1 MSLLNRVGKVWWFVR
16 NRGVSWVSLILTDFA
31 SASPWWCLSALHS
44 ENHCWLSGVQSPHPG
59 SPRFIMFRFT
69 APHRSCVFANWMF
82 IASLCQ
88 ESVCSML
95 FTALAYSVSLGR
107 TVLTILQTFSL
118 LHPSW
123 WWVLTDLADVTLWLA
138 EGSNDGFFEI
148 KYLLRY
154 VPPLFFSYNAVTYLL
169 NRLQEG
175 VDTTFTCTGKLRFHV
190 NPFIA
195 VVWTQTTRPLR
206 SAYICTCFLFV
217 AFLFA
222 SHLPFSFIFE
232 HFVWFHF
239 LLSLST

>member
-1 MSLLNRVGKVWWFVR
+1 MVVCKEPWSVLGLPDSHRLRLCLTMVVSFRSALWKSLLTQWGSKSPPRQPSLYRASFYCSSQILCLCKLNVYSKPVSGK
-16 NRGVSWVSLILTDFA
+16 
-31 SASPWWCLSALHS
+31 C
-44 ENHCWLSGVQSPHPG
+44 
-59 SPRFIMFRFT
+59 
-69 APHRSCVFANWMF
+69 
-82 IASLCQ
+82 
-88 ESVCSML
+88 
-95 FTALAYSVSLGR
+95 
-107 TVLTILQTFSL
+107 L
-118 LHPSW
+118 LHVIHSTCLLCVSGSHSSHYITNFFIVTSVMVMGAHWSCRCHSMTCWRLKW
-123 WWVLTDLADVTLWLA
+123 WLFWNKVFV
-138 EGSNDGFFEI
+138 
-148 KYLLRY
+148 K
-154 VPPLFFSYNAVTYLL
+154 VCPPPLFFSYNAVTYLL